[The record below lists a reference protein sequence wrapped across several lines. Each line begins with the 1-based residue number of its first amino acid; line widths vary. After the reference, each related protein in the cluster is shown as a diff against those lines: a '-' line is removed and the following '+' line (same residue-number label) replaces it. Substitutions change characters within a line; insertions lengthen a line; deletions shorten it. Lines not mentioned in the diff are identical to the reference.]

1 MAQGPRAR
9 EKLNQLPVSGSPNA
23 MPDAASKQLERNARL
38 MELLA
43 RTALADQRA
52 FAELYR
58 VTAPHLYAVALRIL
72 RESAA
77 SEEVLQESF
86 VSVWNHAGTYVSARS
101 QPLTWLTSIVRNRC
115 LDHLRRR
122 ELDTVAIDD
131 EERDMSIADEDPSPL
146 EMLLS
151 GADARAVRNCVEQL
165 DNNQKQA
172 VALAFYR
179 GLTHSQ
185 LSRHFK
191 QPLGT
196 VKSWVRRALERLKSC
211 LDAAGV
217 VR

>member
-1 MAQGPRAR
+1 VAQGPRAR
-9 EKLNQLPVSGSPNA
+9 EELKQVLASGSPNA
-23 MPDAASKQLERNARL
+23 MPEAASKQLEKSARL

-58 VTAPHLYAVALRIL
+58 LTAPHLYAVALRIL

-77 SEEVLQESF
+77 AEEVLQESF
-86 VSVWNHAGTYVSARS
+86 VSVWNHAGTYVSAKS

-115 LDHLRRR
+115 LDQLRRR
-122 ELDTVAIDD
+122 ELDTVTLDD
-131 EERDMSIADEDPSPL
+131 EERDMSIANEEPSPL

-151 GADARAVRNCVEQL
+151 GSDARAVRNCVELL
-165 DNNQKQA
+165 DSNQKQA

-185 LSRHFK
+185 LSRHFR

-211 LDAAGV
+211 LDTAGV
-217 VR
+217 AR